1 CAAWILAGIALTL
14 IAPPWDAQTADDDVR
29 FVPDRFTSV
38 RAHQLLERAFPQE
51 VFASR
56 VVFAL
61 EREETSLTPGDFQLV
76 EAIVKDIEQ
85 WRSKNPELKIGKID
99 SCQNSL
105 VGWRMISGD
114 QQCTLIQVSLE
125 TPYLAN
131 ATRQVV
137 EQMDELV

>member
-1 CAAWILAGIALTL
+1 VCAAWLIIGVVLTV
-14 IAPPWDAQTADDDVR
+14 IAPAWDTRTQDDDVR

-38 RAHQLLERAFPQE
+38 RAYHLLQKAFPDD

-61 EREETSLTPGDFQLV
+61 EREESPLTPEDFQLA

-85 WRSKNPELKIGKID
+85 LRQEKPDLKIGKVD
-99 SCQNSL
+99 SFQSGM
-105 VGWRMISGD
+105 VGLRMVSGD
-114 QQCTLIQVSLE
+114 QQCTLIQVSLG

-131 ATRQVV
+131 ATQYAV
-137 EQMDELV
+137 EGMDAV